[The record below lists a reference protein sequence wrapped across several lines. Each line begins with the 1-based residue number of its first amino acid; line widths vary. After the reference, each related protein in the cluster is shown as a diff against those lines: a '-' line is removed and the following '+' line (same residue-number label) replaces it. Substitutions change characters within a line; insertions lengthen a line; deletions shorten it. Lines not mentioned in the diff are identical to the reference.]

1 MLQDFQEGREMDLFV
16 DKLSEKT
23 TAQEI
28 IKANTAADIRE
39 LNRWKVHAEENRE
52 CLAKMEA
59 LVDRG
64 VEKMALSL
72 TDLGI
77 LQGITREN
85 ADRIKA
91 MQESLES
98 LGESVE
104 NLRERIG
111 DAETRF
117 STGMESVTRV
127 LEEKKDTPSQDVMM
141 EKLDL
146 VDENVHKEC
155 VKVYRNVQAVV
166 QEENAKAGD
175 ELKLS
180 VRENGK
186 KARTAMVCAI
196 LAMLFSLAGVVLQIL
211 NMLHV
216 F

>member
-1 MLQDFQEGREMDLFV
+1 
-16 DKLSEKT
+16 
-23 TAQEI
+23 
-28 IKANTAADIRE
+28 
-39 LNRWKVHAEENRE
+39 
-52 CLAKMEA
+52 MEA

-72 TDLGI
+72 ADLGI

-85 ADRIKA
+85 ADRIKT
-91 MQESLES
+91 MQESLEG

-111 DAETRF
+111 DAESRF

-196 LAMLFSLAGVVLQIL
+196 LAMLFSLAGVVLQVL